1 MFSKSAFQK
10 CGLQTFYV
18 KENYIIFITAG
29 SSNKC
34 YFVAFLCLTNES

>member
-18 KENYIIFITAG
+18 KENCIILITAG

-34 YFVAFLCLTNES
+34 YFVAFLCLPDES